1 MSTDVDVLMVSLD
14 SSMAQADSLIASL
27 NADQS

>member
-14 SSMAQADSLIASL
+14 ASIAQADSLIASL
-27 NADQS
+27 NTDQT